1 MIGIIVANVPE
12 GLLATVQ
19 VCLSLTA
26 QRMFTKNVLVKKLD
40 SVETLGST
48 SCICSDKTGTL
59 TINKMT
65 IANVCVDQTIF
76 ETADGIRTKQ
86 FDMVNVDDDSI
97 KRITRCMTICNN
109 ANWIDAS
116 KVCERDNQPYPG
128 LKVGDAIEFRKLIQ
142 VKGAEDEARIMWEPS
157 GDASESA
164 MIKFSQE
171 QPLFEDECYKIA
183 GVDKASEPCPGI
195 NKARLSYPAISCEVE
210 GTKKTWEIQ
219 FNSKN
224 KYQVS
229 VHKQPGS
236 DAALLLMKGAPE
248 RILNRC
254 DFAWEKGERVPM
266 TPELRQS
273 YEGRCNLGAI
283 CFVFFL
289 SHVLLW
295 FRVVCFDHAPNAPM
309 QFNLKRVFFFSN
321 RIKS

>member
-1 MIGIIVANVPE
+1 MFFVLRFVFLVSGVACFLGVTFFIIGWVLKTDPITNLVFMIGIIVANVPE

-164 MIKFSQE
+164 MI
-171 QPLFEDECYKIA
+171 
-183 GVDKASEPCPGI
+183 
-195 NKARLSYPAISCEVE
+195 
-210 GTKKTWEIQ
+210 
-219 FNSKN
+219 
-224 KYQVS
+224 
-229 VHKQPGS
+229 
-236 DAALLLMKGAPE
+236 
-248 RILNRC
+248 
-254 DFAWEKGERVPM
+254 
-266 TPELRQS
+266 
-273 YEGRCNLGAI
+273 
-283 CFVFFL
+283 
-289 SHVLLW
+289 
-295 FRVVCFDHAPNAPM
+295 
-309 QFNLKRVFFFSN
+309 
-321 RIKS
+321 